1 MQKFKIGQVVNICIN
16 RPDCKINCKG
26 IFFGYNLCLFSYPYL
41 VTFDDVGI
49 NQINN
54 NSEKIFQKDHRFLI
68 AESEISEIP
77 E

>member
-16 RPDCKINCKG
+16 RPDYKINCKG
-26 IFFGYNLCLFSYPYL
+26 TFFGYNLYLFSYPYL

-49 NQINN
+49 NQINE
-54 NSEKIFQKDHRFLI
+54 NSEKIFPKDHRFLI
-68 AESEISEIP
+68 AEGEISEIP